1 MRIANATNGL
11 AFPPYDAVS
20 MFLSTH
26 GHSRKFGYFRIDAMP
41 YSAVIALLR
50 GETITMVDAT
60 QHNKPLTDGFK
71 YGLTTWCMVFNRAIR
86 NFVDCADWITPD
98 IRNVAKQAK
107 HKPLVTRIRRLA
119 IMYGSTK
126 PAIMGDNV
134 RIEVHRNFENDDK
147 PELVLAHSQ
156 I

>member
-41 YSAVIALLR
+41 YNAVIALLK
-50 GETITMVDAT
+50 GETITLVDAT
-60 QHNKPLTDGFK
+60 QHDKPLTDGFR
-71 YGLTTWCMVFNRAIR
+71 YGLSTWCMVFNRAIR
-86 NFVDCADWITPD
+86 SFIDCANWITPD
-98 IRNVAKQAK
+98 IRTAAMLAK

-119 IMYGSTK
+119 IIYGISK
-126 PAIMGDNV
+126 PAVIGDNV
-134 RIEVHRNFENDDK
+134 LVEMHKNFANDDK
-147 PELVLAHSQ
+147 PELLLTQEV
-156 I
+156 